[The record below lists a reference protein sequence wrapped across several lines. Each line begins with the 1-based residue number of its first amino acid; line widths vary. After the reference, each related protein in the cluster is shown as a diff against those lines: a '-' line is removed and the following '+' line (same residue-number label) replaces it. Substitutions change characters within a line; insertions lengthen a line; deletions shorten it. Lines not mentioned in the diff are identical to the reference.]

1 MAATAVL
8 AHQGGWD
15 EMLLVLTPIAIFVG
29 LLRVANKRADHLGA
43 ESGEPGEPRDDA
55 PRNR

>member
-15 EMLLVLTPIAIFVG
+15 EVLLVLTPIAIFVG
-29 LLRVANKRADHLGA
+29 LLRVANKRADHLGS
-43 ESGEPGEPRDDA
+43 ESGDQRDDA
-55 PRNR
+55 PPER